1 MKKAL
6 LAVALMLTAGPV
18 LSAGWVAASTANSPT
33 TALPSAPGTVPANT
47 AQSVPTVADTP
58 PTTSNATVP
67 AAAPSPG
74 DDITAPLRES
84 APPLPPT
91 SDEAYA
97 IGRAA
102 PLSRQEVETVKGAI
116 DEEKR
121 GRAWQPVDTV
131 PRISAQTVNL
141 SPGASLPLVR
151 TAVDQPSSIVFMDST
166 GAPWPLG
173 APPFN
178 GNNKGFFVQHIPDS
192 DIVSVQALRQY
203 DRGNITVYLKGLNVP
218 VIVNITSG
226 EPDSGGNAQVIDS
239 RLDLRIPRR
248 GPNAKALPAGENKI
262 GLYNDLLQAFLDGIP
277 PKEARRLKAKGV
289 PDTEVWEVGDDLY
302 IRTRAEL
309 RDSFE
314 QTLASGDGTTLYK
327 LPVTPEAAFSVAGK
341 TSYLTIEL
349 E

>member
-18 LSAGWVAASTANSPT
+18 LSAGWVPASTANTPT
-33 TALPSAPGTVPANT
+33 TALPPAPGTTPEIA
-47 AQSVPTVADTP
+47 AQSAQTATGNSTP
-58 PTTSNATVP
+58 PAATP
-67 AAAPSPG
+67 APG
-74 DDITAPLRES
+74 NDITAPLRES
-84 APPLPPT
+84 APPAPPT
-91 SDEAYA
+91 SAEAYA
-97 IGRAA
+97 IGRVA
-102 PLSRQEVETVKGAI
+102 PLSRQEVESVKGAI

-131 PRISAQTVNL
+131 PRISTQTVSL

-173 APPFN
+173 GPPFN
-178 GNNKGFFVQHIPDS
+178 GNNNGFFVQYIPDS
-192 DIVSVQALRQY
+192 GIVSVQALRQY

-218 VIVNITSG
+218 VMVNLSSG

-239 RLDLRIPRR
+239 RLDLRIPQR

-262 GLYNDLLQAFLDGIP
+262 GLYSDLLQAFLDGIP
-277 PKEARRLKAKGV
+277 PKEAKRLKVKGV
-289 PDTEVWEVGDDLY
+289 PDTEVWEIGDDLY

-314 QTLASGDGTTLYK
+314 QTLSAGDGTTLYK